1 MAEKT
6 TSQKKKSIL
15 LPVAAGSLLIV
26 LSGLFFLPQL
36 LSTDWAVNKVIQAA
50 SDRAPGKVNFDTISM
65 GWFSPV
71 RVQGITYDDPAA
83 GVLVK
88 VGGLTTAKG
97 LLALAT
103 SYKEPGEVT
112 ITDPAIF
119 ITVKEESARPAPV
132 SPPGQTSTQSSAP
145 ATDAAGETKPQQ
157 PGFLAFPPVTVE
169 LNITGGRVIARIPEA
184 DEKEIVKGLELNLK
198 VAGLD
203 NLLEYLVDFQ
213 SGDGKGKVHGKGT
226 LTLAPE
232 NPAALHKTV
241 SQAALDIT
249 TWEIGDLLSILA
261 IYGDLP
267 MGTGQINGQVNVSGS
282 LESGLALQ
290 GILSAEQV
298 KLHGGPLTTDS
309 PSLDRV
315 KLLLDAVQTGST
327 LTVNQLVLESPLA
340 SGTASGILGAGGEKK
355 MVSRMVVDLAQLF
368 TQFPA
373 TLKLKKGLTISTGQL
388 NLEATLGGTDTTT
401 SFDASALLDGL
412 QGKAGKSNISLD
424 KPITVQARGEQ
435 SQTGLRL
442 DNFNVQSSF
451 ANGQGQGDMNK
462 MQLTLAADLGAALK
476 EIEKFIQVEDWKS
489 TGKMDLKLLVDTK
502 TESLRALSAELAI
515 KDFVLQ
521 QKGRVIA
528 PSSGFKAN
536 LITDLSLDDQLRPQ
550 KMADTAL
557 DIQSWLGTTSLHAK
571 NLVPP
576 SEKKGVQVDGLD
588 VKGAFKLDQLTVLLH
603 SIEKL
608 PGDTGFAGS
617 MDIESRISLHDDKLQ
632 LSDARIDV
640 SDLLL
645 HKEAQKMREKNL
657 RVTTRGEADLK
668 AKTAAF
674 KPLEIAT
681 TAGTMVFPQ
690 LAISDWSQPALGVKT
705 AGNIKLDLDLLTKLL
720 GDFIQL
726 PPKTSVTGQAEI
738 DLKVDLTAA
747 KQHSIQLEAK
757 GSNLKVISENK
768 PPITEDALHLAV
780 DLEGDLLDAQNFTL
794 GKLELSTVP
803 LSFSASGQ
811 VAPNGKE
818 HTLTSEGSIT
828 MNLPALSSYL
838 KSLAGVE
845 LEMTGKDSS
854 PFRIVATSS
863 NGKWVDLPRHTTFS
877 TSFQA
882 DTIRG
887 FGMLIES
894 LELPVQLA
902 DSLGKIE
909 IVGAVNK
916 GAMSLKPTINFSSK
930 PAIVSIPDNS
940 TLLTAVGLT
949 EGMSKD
955 LLVHIHPIFKGAAVS
970 RGTVDLTMQN
980 FNWPLDAEARED
992 AAFRGSLTFNE
1003 VKLQAGG
1010 LLAPLLDVMKVET
1023 EDRDIILSDQPME
1036 FVGENGRV
1044 RCSPLEL
1051 TVNEHTL
1058 KLSGSIGFDQSL
1070 DYLAQIPVTRK
1081 MVSGDLYKYLEGT
1094 YISVPIGGTVSN
1106 PSISKNL
1113 VQTAIKDLAIQAG
1126 TKQLTDQAGKL
1137 LQKLFQ

>member
-15 LPVAAGSLLIV
+15 LPVASGSLLV
-26 LSGLFFLPQL
+26 ALAGLFFLPQL
-36 LSTDWAVNKVIQAA
+36 LSTDWAVNKVIETV
-50 SDRAPGKVNFDTISM
+50 SDRAPGKVDFDSM
-65 GWFSPV
+65 SLGWFSPV
-71 RVQGITYDDPAA
+71 RIQGITYDDPAA

-112 ITDPAIF
+112 ITDPALF
-119 ITVKEESARPAPV
+119 ITVKEESAQPAPAA
-132 SPPGQTSTQSSAP
+132 PPGQPSTQSSVP

-157 PGFLAFPPVTVE
+157 PGSVAFPAVTVQ
-169 LNITGGRVIARIPEA
+169 LNITGGRVIARLPEA

-226 LTLAPE
+226 LALAPE
-232 NPAALHKTV
+232 NPADLDKTV

-267 MGTGQINGQVNVSGS
+267 MGSGQINGQVNVSGS

-290 GILSAEQV
+290 GNLSAEQV

-315 KLLLDAVQTGST
+315 KLLLDAVQTVST

-373 TLKLKKGLTISTGQL
+373 TLKLKKGLTISAGQL
-388 NLEATLGGTDTTT
+388 NLDATLGGTDTTT

-412 QGKAGKSNISLD
+412 QGKAGKSKISLD

-435 SQTGLRL
+435 SSTGLRL

-489 TGKMDLKLLVDTK
+489 TGKMDLKLQVDTK

-550 KMADTAL
+550 KMTDTAL

-632 LSDARIDV
+632 LSDTRIDV

-645 HKEAQKMREKNL
+645 HKESQKMREKNL

-674 KPLEIAT
+674 KPLEIVT

-726 PPKTSVTGQAEI
+726 PAKTSIAGMAEL

-747 KQHSIQLEAK
+747 KQQSIQMEVK
-757 GSNLKVISENK
+757 GSNIKVISENK
-768 PPITEDALHLAV
+768 PPITEDSLHLAM
-780 DLEGDLLDAQNFTL
+780 DLKGDVDAQNLTL

-803 LSFSASGQ
+803 VSFNATGQ

-818 HTLTSEGSIT
+818 RTLNSEGSLTI
-828 MNLPALSSYL
+828 NLQAVSSYL
-838 KSLAGVE
+838 KSLAGVD
-845 LEMTGKDSS
+845 LEMTGKESS

-863 NGKWVDLPRHTTFS
+863 NGQWVDLPRNTTFS
-877 TSFQA
+877 TSFYA
-882 DTIRG
+882 DSIRG

-894 LELPVQLA
+894 LELPVELA
-902 DSLGKIE
+902 DSIGKIE

-916 GAMSLKPTINFSSK
+916 GTMSLKPTIDFSVE
-930 PAIVSIPDNS
+930 PPLVSIPENS
-940 TLLTAVGLT
+940 PLLTAVGLT

-970 RGTVDLTMQN
+970 RGTVDMIMKN
-980 FNWPLDAEARED
+980 FNWPLDKKARED
-992 AAFRGSLTFNE
+992 AAFSGSLTFNE
-1003 VKLQAGG
+1003 VELEAGG
-1010 LLAPLLDVMKVET
+1010 LLAPLLEVMQVDDQ
-1023 EDRDIILSDQPME
+1023 DREIILSEQPME
-1036 FVGENGRV
+1036 FVGENGRI
-1044 RCSPLEL
+1044 RCSPLEMS
-1051 TVNEHTL
+1051 VNEYTL

-1081 MVSGDLYKYLEGT
+1081 MVSGDVYKYLEGT

-1126 TKQLTDQAGKL
+1126 TKQITDQAGKL